1 MRLGHPAVLSQPSGT
16 RTELGD
22 EASVWVVAKEL
33 SKLTASAFYLSLRS
47 PSPTPA
53 PSPSPTPAPSP
64 SQAPGVA
71 ELQNQ
76 NERGRREGW
85 YYSARTLG
93 QGKPGKLATCAE

>member
-16 RTELGD
+16 RTQLGD

-33 SKLTASAFYLSLRS
+33 SKLTASASYLSLR
-47 PSPTPA
+47 
-53 PSPSPTPAPSP
+53 SPSPTPAPSP

-93 QGKPGKLATCAE
+93 QGKPGKLATCAV